1 MACYQGDDIRGP
13 FSCIYK
19 EDINKNRAGIDVMQ
33 HRSTKIS
40 EMKPNGMDWG
50 SGPFPATFLFFLL
63 PVKQLQQKENIT
75 WIQVSC
81 QTNTDFP

>member
-1 MACYQGDDIRGP
+1 MADYQGHDICGP

-19 EDINKNRAGIDVMQ
+19 EDINKNRAGTDVIQ
-33 HRSTKIS
+33 DRSTKIS
-40 EMKPNGMDWG
+40 EMMPNGMDWG
-50 SGPFPATFLFFLL
+50 SGPFPVTFLFVHL